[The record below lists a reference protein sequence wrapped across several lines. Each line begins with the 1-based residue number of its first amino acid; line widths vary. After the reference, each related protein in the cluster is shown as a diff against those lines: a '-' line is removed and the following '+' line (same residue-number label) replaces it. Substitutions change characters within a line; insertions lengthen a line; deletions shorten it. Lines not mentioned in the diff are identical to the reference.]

1 MVSHSSCRANFSPYK
16 HFDSFSP
23 VKTKQSD
30 LEHMRE
36 HSWLYQKGQLVFLYK
51 RSLKL
56 TQLGVWEGDT
66 FSQDNFWINLGS
78 GKLPTYPSPNPTF
91 YPKREV
97 SVIVSL
103 GEGAK
108 FLLPFVKM
116 GTILASFQ
124 SLRKMP
130 RRNDWLNNMDSFV
143 TFL

>member
-1 MVSHSSCRANFSPYK
+1 MN
-16 HFDSFSP
+16 
-23 VKTKQSD
+23 
-30 LEHMRE
+30 
-36 HSWLYQKGQLVFLYK
+36 
-51 RSLKL
+51 
-56 TQLGVWEGDT
+56 
-66 FSQDNFWINLGS
+66 WINLGFREIA
-78 GKLPTYPSPNPTF
+78 TYPSPNPTF

-108 FLLPFVKM
+108 SLLPFVKM

>member
-1 MVSHSSCRANFSPYK
+1 MVSHSSCRGNFSPYK
-16 HFDSFSP
+16 HFGSFSS
-23 VKTKQSD
+23 VKTGQSH

-36 HSWLYQKGQLVFLYK
+36 HSWLCQKGQLVFLYK

-108 FLLPFVKM
+108 SLLPFVKM

-124 SLRKMP
+124 SLSKKPAPQR
-130 RRNDWLNNMDSFV
+130 FV
-143 TFL
+143 E

>member
-16 HFDSFSP
+16 HFGSFSS
-23 VKTKQSD
+23 VKTGQSH

-36 HSWLYQKGQLVFLYK
+36 HSWLCQKGQLVFLYK

-103 GEGAK
+103 GKGAK
-108 FLLPFVKM
+108 SLLPFVKM

-124 SLRKMP
+124 SLSKKPAPQR
-130 RRNDWLNNMDSFV
+130 FV
-143 TFL
+143 E